1 MHCVT
6 LCSLCP
12 NFDFI
17 RSGVPFFMT
26 ACYAVYVQMC
36 DLFNR
41 TPSGESVLRHVYR
54 GRRPITCQE
63 TMRLFANVLTCSE
76 MT

>member
-1 MHCVT
+1 MHCVM
-6 LCSLCP
+6 SRFP
-12 NFDFI
+12 VYSISIGFI

-26 ACYAVYVQMC
+26 ACYALYVQMC

-54 GRRPITCQE
+54 GRSPITCQE
-63 TMRLFANVLTCSE
+63 TMRLFANVQTCSR
-76 MT
+76 